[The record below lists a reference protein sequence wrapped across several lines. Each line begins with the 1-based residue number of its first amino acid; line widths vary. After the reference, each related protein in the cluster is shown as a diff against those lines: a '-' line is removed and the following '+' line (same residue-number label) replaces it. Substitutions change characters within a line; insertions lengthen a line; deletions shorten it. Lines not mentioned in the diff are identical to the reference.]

1 MRILIAGG
9 GTGGHVFPALAIAR
23 RAMELDATN
32 EILFV
37 GTRHGIEARVV
48 EPAGFD
54 IDYVDFSGFAGKRI
68 WQKARVL
75 VKLMSSTREALDILA
90 EFSADVVIGVGGYA
104 SLPMLVAA
112 GLKRIPVVLHE
123 QNAWP
128 GLANRLAARWAKRV
142 CISMADVAQHFHG
155 RAVVLTGNPVR
166 QELFSCRAW
175 RGEHPCLLIFGG
187 SQGARAINEAVL
199 DALPRLKQALPELR
213 IVHQTGEAAL
223 ADMVAGY
230 NDRGFDRVTLLPFI
244 DDMPA
249 AYRDSQLVLCRSGAT
264 TVAELA
270 ACGRPAVLVP
280 FPQAAADHQTCNAK
294 VLADREAAVLLP
306 QSELTGQR
314 LAEELISLF
323 QDPQR
328 LTEMGRQA
336 RMLAAKGAADLIL
349 NECRRV
355 ARKRTK

>member
-1 MRILIAGG
+1 MKVLIAGG

-37 GTRHGIEARVV
+37 GTRQGIEARVV

-54 IDYVDFSGFAGKRI
+54 IDYVDFSGFAGKSV
-68 WQKARVL
+68 WQKACVMAKL
-75 VKLMSSTREALDILA
+75 VSSTREALEILSD
-90 EFSADVVIGVGGYA
+90 FNADVVIGVGGYA

-112 GLKRIPVVLHE
+112 GLKRVPVVLHE

-128 GLANRLAARWAKRV
+128 GLANRLASRWAKRV
-142 CISMADVAQHFHG
+142 CVSMADVAKHFHG
-155 RAVVLTGNPVR
+155 RPVVLTGNPVR

-175 RGEHPCLLIFGG
+175 RGDHPSLLIFGG
-187 SQGARAINEAVL
+187 SQGARAINQAIVE
-199 DALPRLKQALPELR
+199 ALPLLKQALPELT

-223 ADMVAGY
+223 PDMVAAY
-230 NDRGFDRVTLLPFI
+230 NDRDFDQVTLLPFI
-244 DDMPA
+244 DDMAA

-270 ACGRPAVLVP
+270 ACGRPALLVP
-280 FPQAAADHQTCNAK
+280 FPQAAADHQTCNAR
-294 VLADREAAVLLP
+294 VLAECDAAVLLP
-306 QSELTGQR
+306 QNELTSQR
-314 LAEELISLF
+314 LADELINLF
-323 QDPQR
+323 RDPQR
-328 LTEMGRQA
+328 LADMGRQA
-336 RMLAAKGAADLIL
+336 KMLAAKGAADLIL

>member
-1 MRILIAGG
+1 MKILIAGG
-9 GTGGHVFPALAIAR
+9 GTGGHVFPALAMAR
-23 RAMELDATN
+23 RAMELDASN

-37 GTRHGIEARVV
+37 GTRQGIEARVV

-54 IDYVDFSGFAGKRI
+54 IDYVDFSGFAGKSL
-68 WQKARVL
+68 WQKGRVL
-75 VKLMSSTREALDILA
+75 TKLVSSTREALEILV
-90 EFSADVVIGVGGYA
+90 EFKADVVIGVGGYA

-128 GLANRLAARWAKRV
+128 GLANRLASRWAKRV
-142 CISMADVAQHFHG
+142 CVSMPDVARHFHG
-155 RAVVLTGNPVR
+155 RPVVLTGNPVR

-175 RGEHPCLLIFGG
+175 QGDQPRLLIFGG
-187 SQGARAINEAVL
+187 SQGAKAINETVL
-199 DALPRLKQALPELR
+199 DALPLLKQALPELT

-230 NDRGFDRVTLLPFI
+230 NDRNFDRVTLLPFI
-244 DDMPA
+244 DDMAA

-294 VLADREAAVLLP
+294 VLAERAAAVLLP
-306 QSELTGQR
+306 QNELTAQR
-314 LAEELISLF
+314 LADELIALF
-323 QDPQR
+323 RDPQR
-328 LTEMGRQA
+328 LAEMGRQA
-336 RMLAAKGAADLIL
+336 RLLAAKGAADLIL
-349 NECRRV
+349 NECRHV
-355 ARKRTK
+355 ARKRKK

>member
-37 GTRHGIEARVV
+37 GTRHGIESRVV

-54 IDYVDFSGFAGKRI
+54 IDYVDFSGFAGKSI
-68 WQKARVL
+68 WQKARVV

-104 SLPMLVAA
+104 SLPILVAA

-142 CISMADVAQHFHG
+142 CLSLADVAKHFHG

-166 QELFSCRAW
+166 QELFSCRPW
-175 RGEHPCLLIFGG
+175 RGKHPSLLVFGG

-199 DALPRLKQALPELR
+199 DALPLLKQALPELR

-230 NDRGFDRVTLLPFI
+230 NDRHFDNVTLLPFI
-244 DDMPA
+244 DDMSA

-280 FPQAAADHQTCNAK
+280 FPQAAADHQTCNAR
-294 VLADREAAVLLP
+294 VLADRDAAVMLP

-314 LAEELISLF
+314 LAEQLISLYR
-323 QDPQR
+323 DPQR

>member
-1 MRILIAGG
+1 MNILIAGG

-23 RAMELDATN
+23 RAVELDATN

-37 GTRHGIEARVV
+37 GTRQGIEAWVV

-54 IDYVDFSGFAGKRI
+54 IDYVDFSGFAGKSV

-75 VKLMSSTREALDILA
+75 AKLVSSTREALEILGD
-90 EFSADVVIGVGGYA
+90 FNADVVIGVGGYA

-142 CISMADVAQHFHG
+142 CLSMADVAKHFHG
-155 RAVVLTGNPVR
+155 RPVVLTGNPVR
-166 QELFSCRAW
+166 QELFSCRPW
-175 RGEHPCLLIFGG
+175 RGDHPSLLIFGG
-187 SQGARAINEAVL
+187 SQGARAINQAVL
-199 DALPRLKQALPELR
+199 DALPLLKQALPELT

-223 ADMVAGY
+223 PDMVAGY

-244 DDMPA
+244 DDMAA

-270 ACGRPAVLVP
+270 ACGRPALLVP
-280 FPQAAADHQTCNAK
+280 FPQAAADHQTCNAR
-294 VLADREAAVLLP
+294 VLAERDAAVLLP
-306 QSELTGQR
+306 QDQLTPER
-314 LAEELISLF
+314 LADELIHLF
-323 QDPQR
+323 DDPQR
-328 LTEMGRQA
+328 LADMGRQA
-336 RMLAAKGAADLIL
+336 KMLAAKGAADLIL
-349 NECRRV
+349 NECRHV